1 MFHDKMEVIMSNK
14 KMEVNMFHDKME
26 VRMSNYKME
35 VNLQAFKKLIP
46 VKILYEWSSRMKN
59 DETRY

>member
-1 MFHDKMEVIMSNK
+1 MSNDKMDVSVSN
-14 KMEVNMFHDKME
+14 DKID
-26 VRMSNYKME
+26 

-46 VKILYEWSSRMKN
+46 VKILHEWSSRLKS